1 MNNLVGKEFESIYN
15 KKFIVLF
22 QIRDNEQFI
31 YRIKFLDSNFE
42 KKASYLSII
51 KGEVFDDSE
60 IEKISLI
67 DKRLYQSKEDGYFEL
82 LQKVNHPS
90 IEDCYLIKFLDT
102 QNEIFCEKSLI
113 LKGLVKD
120 SFKPILYGIFYLD
133 NIVLNRKENSY
144 KKWTELAKYVFFTKD
159 NISEKYYSYK
169 NFKEWFD
176 SNKINKLNFDIT
188 NKELIKL
195 LA

>member
-1 MNNLVGKEFESIYN
+1 MNNLVGKEFKSIYN
-15 KKFIVLF
+15 KNFVVLF

-31 YRIKFLDSNFE
+31 YRVKFLDSNFE

-60 IEKISLI
+60 IEKFSLI

-82 LQKVNHPS
+82 IQKVNHPS

-133 NIVLNRKENSY
+133 NIILNKKESSY
-144 KKWTELAKYVFFTKD
+144 KKWVELAKYVFFTKD
-159 NISEKYYSYK
+159 NILEKYYSYK
-169 NFKEWFD
+169 IFIEWFD
-176 SNKINKLNFDIT
+176 SNKINFDIT
-188 NKELIKL
+188 NKDLIKL
-195 LA
+195 LS

>member
-1 MNNLVGKEFESIYN
+1 MNNLVGKEFKSIYN
-15 KKFIVLF
+15 KNFVVLF

-31 YRIKFLDSNFE
+31 YRVKFLDSNFE

-60 IEKISLI
+60 IEKFSLI

-82 LQKVNHPS
+82 IQKVNHPS

-133 NIVLNRKENSY
+133 NIILNKKESSY
-144 KKWTELAKYVFFTKD
+144 KKWVELAKYVFFTKD
-159 NISEKYYSYK
+159 NILEKYFSY
-169 NFKEWFD
+169 NIFKEWFD
-176 SNKINKLNFDIT
+176 SNKINFDIT
-188 NKELIKL
+188 NKDLIKL
-195 LA
+195 LS

>member
-82 LQKVNHPS
+82 IQKVNHPS

-133 NIVLNRKENSY
+133 NIILNKKESSY
-144 KKWTELAKYVFFTKD
+144 KKWVELAKYVFFTKD
-159 NISEKYYSYK
+159 NILEKYYSYK
-169 NFKEWFD
+169 IFKEWFD
-176 SNKINKLNFDIT
+176 SNKINFDIT
-188 NKELIKL
+188 NKDLIKL
-195 LA
+195 LS

>member
-67 DKRLYQSKEDGYFEL
+67 DKRLYQSSIDG
-82 LQKVNHPS
+82 
-90 IEDCYLIKFLDT
+90 
-102 QNEIFCEKSLI
+102 
-113 LKGLVKD
+113 
-120 SFKPILYGIFYLD
+120 
-133 NIVLNRKENSY
+133 
-144 KKWTELAKYVFFTKD
+144 
-159 NISEKYYSYK
+159 
-169 NFKEWFD
+169 
-176 SNKINKLNFDIT
+176 
-188 NKELIKL
+188 
-195 LA
+195 